1 MAERYGIFAPDRR
14 RLLAGAGGAV
24 LALGLGQRVALARV
38 PGDRRLIV
46 FVLRGALDGLS
57 AVPPHGDRDY
67 AAVRGDLAIAAPGR
81 SGGMLDLDGFYG
93 LHPALSPLM
102 DLWRAG
108 EMQILHAAATPYRER
123 SHFDAQNMLETGG
136 ATPSGSADGWLNRA
150 LALAGGSGL
159 AGGLAVPLVLSGPAP
174 VTTWAPQVMPLPDAT
189 LLDQLAVLYGGDA
202 LLAPAL
208 EAARAA
214 TAATGGG
221 ATGTGMGRGAGSLAP
236 LVAGVA
242 RLMKAAEGPR
252 VATIDVQ
259 GFDTHTYQG
268 TGDGRLARAL
278 APLGAAI
285 MQCRDALGAAV
296 WGRTLVLAITEFG
309 RTVAPNGTGGTD
321 HGTAGVAFACG
332 GALAAAKVHGQWPGL
347 SRDRLYQGRDLAPT
361 TDLRALFMAALT
373 GHMGLP
379 AADVA
384 RRIFPEAPGLRP
396 LDLILK
402 A

>member
-1 MAERYGIFAPDRR
+1 MAERAQSLETDRR
-14 RLLAGAGGAV
+14 RLLAGAGGAA
-24 LALGLGQRVALARV
+24 LALGLGGRVALALV

-67 AAVRGDLAIAAPGR
+67 ARVRGDLALAAPGR
-81 SGGMLDLDGFYG
+81 DGGMLDLDGFHG

-108 EMQILHAAATPYRER
+108 EMQILHATATPYRER
-123 SHFDAQNMLETGG
+123 SHFDAQNVLETGG
-136 ATPSGSADGWLNRA
+136 DTPSGSADGWLNRA
-150 LALAGGSGL
+150 VALAGGSGL
-159 AGGLAVPLVLSGPAP
+159 AGGLAVPLVLSGSAP
-174 VTTWAPQVMPLPDAT
+174 VTTWAPQVMPLPDVT

-214 TAATGGG
+214 TAVTGGG
-221 ATGTGMGRGAGSLAP
+221 AMGMGKGAASLAP
-236 LVAGVA
+236 LVGGVA
-242 RLMKAAEGPR
+242 RLMKAADGPR

-268 TGDGRLARAL
+268 TGNGRLARAL

-285 MQCRDALGAAV
+285 MQCRDELGAAV

-332 GALAAAKVHGQWPGL
+332 GALSAAKVHGQWPGL
-347 SRDRLYQGRDLAPT
+347 ARDRLYQGRDLAPT
-361 TDLRALFMAALT
+361 TDLRALFMAVLT

-379 AADVA
+379 AAEVA
-384 RRIFPEAPGLRP
+384 RRVFPEAAGLRP